1 MVIIL
6 LVLTTLFLMFYMKL
20 RRRRHLC
27 WVSIRKSKQGYC
39 RLMTWK
45 PPFAQ
50 IVQIVLLNV
59 QF

>member
-50 IVQIVLLNV
+50 IVLLNV